1 MKKKSQPGIF
11 NNEQLGEEGGSEECC
26 MGERVENEDESGE
39 SESEEE
45 DNVEDYKKLPTTE
58 VVIRIKNK
66 YSDEE
71 ELFRVL
77 LDSGT
82 IRCFG
87 TEEAIQ

>member
-1 MKKKSQPGIF
+1 
-11 NNEQLGEEGGSEECC
+11 

-82 IRCFG
+82 NRCIG